1 MFKNTAPWSEYVLIG
16 RIIFKDAISKA
27 ELGIIMCVSG
37 GLHACIHACVCV
49 CRPESDFGYLRVH
62 RLVKLL
68 GQ

>member
-27 ELGIIMCVSG
+27 ELGIILCVCVG
-37 GLHACIHACVCV
+37 GLHACVYV